1 MERALESKYW
11 INEPMSSKEMDIV
24 IDKVDYMVRM
34 EKLIH
39 NESITSESP
48 TPGLRS
54 RSLLPEA
61 DLHSVTGDFRPGYSD
76 MVGLLASSIM
86 LLV

>member
-39 NESITSESP
+39 NDSITSESP

-54 RSLLPEA
+54 RSLLPES
-61 DLHSVTGDFRPGYSD
+61 DLRSAGGDLWPRYTN
-76 MVGLLASSIM
+76 MVGLLLALFI
-86 LLV
+86 

>member
-39 NESITSESP
+39 NDSITSESP

-54 RSLLPEA
+54 RSLLPEV
-61 DLHSVTGDFRPGYSD
+61 DLRSVAGDLWPRYTN
-76 MVGLLASSIM
+76 MVGLLLAFFI
-86 LLV
+86 

>member
-1 MERALESKYW
+1 MESKYW

-39 NESITSESP
+39 NDSIPSESP

-54 RSLLPEA
+54 RSLLPEV
-61 DLHSVTGDFRPGYSD
+61 DLRSAAGDLWSRYTN
-76 MVGLLASSIM
+76 MVGLLLALYI
-86 LLV
+86 